1 MLFRLTNTPATC
13 QALIN
18 NIIRAHLDQTAIAYL
33 DNILVY
39 SNTQQ
44 EHTKHVKDVLQ
55 YLQKTGLKLN
65 LKKCEFNKP
74 EVEFLRYIIGIK
86 EIKINPEKIKA
97 IQQWPI
103 LTSVK
108 EVQAFL
114 GFANFN

>member
-18 NIIRAHLDQTAIAYL
+18 NIIRAHLDQTAITYL

-55 YLQKTGLKLN
+55 CLQQAGLKLN
-65 LKKCEFNKP
+65 PKKCEFNKL
-74 EVEFLRYIIGIK
+74 EVEFLGYVIEIK
-86 EIKINPEKIKA
+86 EIKIDPEKIKV
-97 IQQWPI
+97 IQQWP
-103 LTSVK
+103 TC
-108 EVQAFL
+108 
-114 GFANFN
+114 